1 MHTMPIPN
9 DAAREDADR
18 AIATAVKRGKS
29 IRVATGGRKLATI
42 VGTGLIALT
51 LSACTTATPYQ
62 AATKVGQ
69 NGYAEQQIE
78 SNRFRVT
85 FAGNSNTPREEV
97 ENYLLLRAAEVTLQ
111 HGFDYFV
118 LADRDTDSKSRFY
131 GSGYGGYGGYGGFG
145 GFYPYYGFGYS
156 PFFGRGYYGGYG
168 GFGGG
173 YGGFGGGYGGYG
185 DDLRETKEYQAHA
198 EILTGKGA
206 KPADN
211 PAAFDARDVQ
221 RNLAARARRPA

>member
-1 MHTMPIPN
+1 MNTMLIAD
-9 DAAREDADR
+9 DAENSV
-18 AIATAVKRGKS
+18 ATAVERGKS
-29 IRVATGGRKLATI
+29 IPVATGGRKLATI
-42 VGTGLIALT
+42 MGTGLIALT

-69 NGYAEQQIE
+69 AGYAEQQIE